1 VGRVAYLVAL
11 TATLSSIL
19 LTWCDRGLA
28 LDSSLDV
35 SQYVHDSWKVQ
46 EGFTWSRINTIAQ
59 TPDGY
64 LWIGTDDARSV
75 AAGTGLYR
83 FDGDRNIRWEPPP
96 GQQLPS
102 NLISS
107 LLAARDGTLWIGTSN
122 GLASWK
128 DGKLTHYEG
137 LAKLY
142 IFTMLEDRGGTVWV
156 SGIGTP
162 TGRLCAIQASSIHCY
177 GEDGNLGI
185 GVMGLYEDRKR
196 NLWAAVVNGFWR
208 WRPGPPDFYSMP
220 GAMDG
225 IRAFIEGD
233 DGGLLF
239 TGFGGIKRLMNGKIE
254 PYSVPGNLQ
263 QLRIMRMLRD
273 RDGGLWLGTWDGG
286 VVHVHQGRTDAYSN
300 GLTGLDVVALLED
313 HEGDIWV
320 VTSEGLDRFRDP
332 AFKTRPPPALIEQ
345 IKADGKTYD
354 ASNGLRLPA
363 HVRDLAID
371 YTALT
376 LVAPDKIH
384 FRYKLEGQ
392 DPNWREVV
400 NDHHVQYSNLPPG
413 DYHFRV
419 TACNSSGVWNEAG
432 ASLDFS
438 IAPAYYQTSWFRVSL
453 VASFVGLLWA
463 LHQLRIHQ
471 VRDQEKK
478 FRDAVETMPALA
490 FVADPKGNRTFMNKG
505 CLEYTGLSPDE
516 ASASGWVKTFHPD
529 DLSRITERWRASET
543 TGRPLDYEVR
553 LRRGSDG
560 VYRWFLIRAVPV
572 RDKRG
577 KIVKWC
583 GAATDIEDRKRAE
596 QLQANLAHISR
607 VNAMGELVASIA
619 HELAQPIMASTNN
632 AKASLRWLQHN
643 PPELTRVREGTEKI
657 VEAGTL
663 ASNIID
669 RLRSLYKNA
678 PPKRELLA
686 MNEVIDEMAGMLRS
700 EARGHGISIR
710 TDLSG
715 DLPIAMADRV
725 QLQQVLMNLML
736 NGIEAMKDTGGVLV
750 VKSQL
755 REGGQI
761 EISVSDTGPGLP
773 VDKAEQIFDAFF
785 TTKPQGS
792 GMGLAI
798 CKSIVES
805 QGGRIWANG
814 DSGRGATFHFTLPAA
829 PPETNPPVDAA

>member
-1 VGRVAYLVAL
+1 MGRVAYLVAL

-162 TGRLCAIQASSIHCY
+162 TGKLCAIQASSIHCY

-438 IAPAYYQTSWFRVSL
+438 IAPAYYQTSWFRLSL

-471 VRDQEKK
+471 VLEQEKR

-505 CLEYTGLSPDE
+505 WLEYTGLSPDE

-669 RLRSLYKNA
+669 RLRSLYRNA

-755 REGGQI
+755 REDGQI

-773 VDKAEQIFDAFF
+773 VDKADQIFDAFF

-814 DSGRGATFHFTLPAA
+814 DGGRGATFHFTLPAA

>member
-1 VGRVAYLVAL
+1 MGRVAYLVAL

-19 LTWCDRGLA
+19 VTWCDRGLA
-28 LDSSLDV
+28 LDPSLDV

-75 AAGTGLYR
+75 AAGTGLYH

-286 VVHVHQGRTDAYSN
+286 VVHVHQGRTDVYSN

-419 TACNSSGVWNEAG
+419 TACNSGGVWNEAG

-438 IAPAYYQTSWFRVSL
+438 IAPAYYQTSWFRLSC

-463 LHQLRIHQ
+463 IHQLRIHQ
-471 VRDQEKK
+471 VLEQEKK

-505 CLEYTGLSPDE
+505 WLEYTGLSPDE

>member
-1 VGRVAYLVAL
+1 MGRVAYLVAL

-28 LDSSLDV
+28 LDPSLDV

-46 EGFTWSRINTIAQ
+46 EGFTWARINSIAQ

-75 AAGTGLYR
+75 AGGTGLYR

-102 NLISS
+102 NLISC

-122 GLASWK
+122 GLASWR

-137 LAKLY
+137 LAKFY

-162 TGRLCAIQASSIHCY
+162 TGRLCAIQASSVHCY

-185 GVMGLYEDRKR
+185 GVMGLYEDRKG
-196 NLWAAVVNGFWR
+196 NLWAAMVNGFWR
-208 WRPGPPDFYSMP
+208 WKPGPPDFYSMP

-263 QLRIMRMLRD
+263 PLRVMRMLRD

-286 VVHVHQGRTDAYSN
+286 IVHVHQGRTDAYSN
-300 GLTGLDVVALLED
+300 GLTGIDVVALLED
-313 HEGDIWV
+313 HEGDIWAA
-320 VTSEGLDRFRDP
+320 TSEGLDRFRDP

-354 ASNGLRLPA
+354 AFNGLRLPA

-376 LVAPDKIH
+376 LIAPDKIH

-400 NDHHVQYSNLPPG
+400 DDRHVQYSNLPPG

-438 IAPAYYQTSWFRVSL
+438 IAPAYYQTIWFRLSCVVAFLGLL
-453 VASFVGLLWA
+453 VALYRLRLRRLVRQFNMTLEARLAERTRIARELHDTLLQSFQGVLL
-463 LHQLRIHQ
+463 
-471 VRDQEKK
+471 K
-478 FRDAVETMPALA
+478 FHVVTYMLTDRPEAQKSLESVIEQARQAITEGRDAVQGLRSSTVIKNDLTCALA
-490 FVADPKGNRTFMNKG
+490 QLGERLAAEQNGQNRAAFHVDVGGVSRDLHPILRDEVCRIASESIRNAFHHSGASRIEVEISYGERQLRVRIRDNGKGIDPKVLDAGGRAGHHGLPGMHERTQLVGGK
-505 CLEYTGLSPDE
+505 LAVWSELD
-516 ASASGWVKTFHPD
+516 SG
-529 DLSRITERWRASET
+529 TE
-543 TGRPLDYEVR
+543 V
-553 LRRGSDG
+553 
-560 VYRWFLIRAVPV
+560 
-572 RDKRG
+572 
-577 KIVKWC
+577 
-583 GAATDIEDRKRAE
+583 
-596 QLQANLAHISR
+596 
-607 VNAMGELVASIA
+607 
-619 HELAQPIMASTNN
+619 
-632 AKASLRWLQHN
+632 
-643 PPELTRVREGTEKI
+643 ELTIPASSAYAKS
-657 VEAGTL
+657 L
-663 ASNIID
+663 AA
-669 RLRSLYKNA
+669 RRSMFWK
-678 PPKRELLA
+678 K
-686 MNEVIDEMAGMLRS
+686 
-700 EARGHGISIR
+700 
-710 TDLSG
+710 
-715 DLPIAMADRV
+715 
-725 QLQQVLMNLML
+725 
-736 NGIEAMKDTGGVLV
+736 
-750 VKSQL
+750 
-755 REGGQI
+755 
-761 EISVSDTGPGLP
+761 
-773 VDKAEQIFDAFF
+773 
-785 TTKPQGS
+785 
-792 GMGLAI
+792 
-798 CKSIVES
+798 
-805 QGGRIWANG
+805 
-814 DSGRGATFHFTLPAA
+814 GA
-829 PPETNPPVDAA
+829 

>member
-1 VGRVAYLVAL
+1 
-11 TATLSSIL
+11 L

-28 LDSSLDV
+28 LDPSLDV

-46 EGFTWSRINTIAQ
+46 EGFTWARINSIAQ

-75 AAGTGLYR
+75 AGGTGLYR

-102 NLISS
+102 NLISC

-122 GLASWK
+122 GLASWR

-137 LAKLY
+137 LAKFY

-162 TGRLCAIQASSIHCY
+162 TGRLCAIQASSVHCY

-185 GVMGLYEDRKR
+185 GVMGLYEDRKG
-196 NLWAAVVNGFWR
+196 NLWAAMVNGFWR
-208 WRPGPPDFYSMP
+208 WKPGPPDFYSMP

-263 QLRIMRMLRD
+263 PLRVMRMLRD

-286 VVHVHQGRTDAYSN
+286 IVHVHQGRTDAYSN
-300 GLTGLDVVALLED
+300 GLTGIDVVALLED
-313 HEGDIWV
+313 HEGDIWAA
-320 VTSEGLDRFRDP
+320 TSEGLDRFRDP

-371 YTALT
+371 YTTLT

-400 NDHHVQYSNLPPG
+400 DDRHVQYSNLPPG

-438 IAPAYYQTSWFRVSL
+438 IAPAYYQTIWFRLSCVVAFLGLL
-453 VASFVGLLWA
+453 VALYRLRLRRLVRQFNMTLEARLAERTRIARELHDTLLQSFQGVLL
-463 LHQLRIHQ
+463 
-471 VRDQEKK
+471 K
-478 FRDAVETMPALA
+478 FHVVTYMLTDRPEAQKSLESVIEQARQAITEGRDAVQGLRSSTVIKNDLTCALA
-490 FVADPKGNRTFMNKG
+490 QLGERLAAEQNGQNRAAFHVDVGGVSRDLHPILRDEVCRIASESIRNAFHHSGASRIEVEISYGERQLRVRIRDNGKGIDPKVLDAGGRAGHHGLPGMHERTQLVGGK
-505 CLEYTGLSPDE
+505 LAVWSELD
-516 ASASGWVKTFHPD
+516 SG
-529 DLSRITERWRASET
+529 TE
-543 TGRPLDYEVR
+543 V
-553 LRRGSDG
+553 
-560 VYRWFLIRAVPV
+560 
-572 RDKRG
+572 
-577 KIVKWC
+577 
-583 GAATDIEDRKRAE
+583 
-596 QLQANLAHISR
+596 
-607 VNAMGELVASIA
+607 
-619 HELAQPIMASTNN
+619 
-632 AKASLRWLQHN
+632 
-643 PPELTRVREGTEKI
+643 ELTIPASSAYAKS
-657 VEAGTL
+657 L
-663 ASNIID
+663 AA
-669 RLRSLYKNA
+669 RRSMFWK
-678 PPKRELLA
+678 K
-686 MNEVIDEMAGMLRS
+686 
-700 EARGHGISIR
+700 
-710 TDLSG
+710 
-715 DLPIAMADRV
+715 
-725 QLQQVLMNLML
+725 
-736 NGIEAMKDTGGVLV
+736 
-750 VKSQL
+750 
-755 REGGQI
+755 
-761 EISVSDTGPGLP
+761 
-773 VDKAEQIFDAFF
+773 
-785 TTKPQGS
+785 
-792 GMGLAI
+792 
-798 CKSIVES
+798 
-805 QGGRIWANG
+805 
-814 DSGRGATFHFTLPAA
+814 GA
-829 PPETNPPVDAA
+829 

>member
-1 VGRVAYLVAL
+1 MGRVAYLVAL

-19 LTWCDRGLA
+19 LTWCERGLA
-28 LDSSLDV
+28 LDPSLDV

-46 EGFTWSRINTIAQ
+46 EGFTWARINSIAQ

-102 NLISS
+102 NLISC

-137 LAKLY
+137 LAKFY

-162 TGRLCAIQASSIHCY
+162 TGRLCAIQASSVHCS

-185 GVMGLYEDRKR
+185 GVMGLYEDRKG
-196 NLWAAVVNGFWR
+196 NLWAATVNGFWR
-208 WRPGPPDFYSMP
+208 WKPGPPDFYSMP

-263 QLRIMRMLRD
+263 QLRVMRMLRD
-273 RDGGLWLGTWDGG
+273 RHGGLWLGTWDGG
-286 VVHVHQGRTDAYSN
+286 IVHVHQGRTDAYSN
-300 GLTGLDVVALLED
+300 GLTGIDVVALLED
-313 HEGDIWV
+313 HEGDIWAA
-320 VTSEGLDRFRDP
+320 TSEGLDRFRDP
-332 AFKTRPPPALIEQ
+332 AFKTRPPPALVEQ

-400 NDHHVQYSNLPPG
+400 DDRHVQYSNLPPG

-438 IAPAYYQTSWFRVSL
+438 IAPAYYQTIWFRLSCVVAFLGLL
-453 VASFVGLLWA
+453 VALYRLRLRRLVRQFNMTLEARLAERTRIARELHDTLLQSFQGVLL
-463 LHQLRIHQ
+463 
-471 VRDQEKK
+471 K
-478 FRDAVETMPALA
+478 FHVVTYMLTDRPEAQKSLESVIEQARQAIIEGRDAVQGLRSSVLIGNDIARSLTVLAEELAGTGNGNCPEFLVNVEGKPHKLVPLLQDEIYRIASEALRNAFLHAQARRIEVEIRYDQRQLRLRIRDDGKGIDPKVLDAGGRVGHHGLPGMHERAKLVGAKLAVWSELHSGTEAELTIPAALA
-490 FVADPKGNRTFMNKG
+490 
-505 CLEYTGLSPDE
+505 Y
-516 ASASGWVKTFHPD
+516 
-529 DLSRITERWRASET
+529 
-543 TGRPLDYEVR
+543 
-553 LRRGSDG
+553 
-560 VYRWFLIRAVPV
+560 
-572 RDKRG
+572 
-577 KIVKWC
+577 
-583 GAATDIEDRKRAE
+583 
-596 QLQANLAHISR
+596 
-607 VNAMGELVASIA
+607 
-619 HELAQPIMASTNN
+619 
-632 AKASLRWLQHN
+632 AKA
-643 PPELTRVREGTEKI
+643 ET
-657 VEAGTL
+657 
-663 ASNIID
+663 
-669 RLRSLYKNA
+669 
-678 PPKRELLA
+678 
-686 MNEVIDEMAGMLRS
+686 
-700 EARGHGISIR
+700 ARR
-710 TDLSG
+710 ALFW
-715 DLPIAMADRV
+715 R
-725 QLQQVLMNLML
+725 
-736 NGIEAMKDTGGVLV
+736 K
-750 VKSQL
+750 
-755 REGGQI
+755 
-761 EISVSDTGPGLP
+761 
-773 VDKAEQIFDAFF
+773 
-785 TTKPQGS
+785 
-792 GMGLAI
+792 
-798 CKSIVES
+798 
-805 QGGRIWANG
+805 
-814 DSGRGATFHFTLPAA
+814 GA
-829 PPETNPPVDAA
+829 